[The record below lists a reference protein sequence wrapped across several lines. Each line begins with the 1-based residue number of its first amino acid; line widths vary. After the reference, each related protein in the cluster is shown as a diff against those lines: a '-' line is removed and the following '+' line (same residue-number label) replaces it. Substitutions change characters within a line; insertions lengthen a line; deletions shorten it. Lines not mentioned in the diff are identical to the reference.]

1 MLFNTICLFALQY
14 IKTYMFCFQFS
25 DESCPSFLW
34 QFSFGENY
42 LSLLLVLLSYRPQ
55 LKFLLSI
62 NRYYTQQCGLTTT
75 TTTSSAA
82 AAAITIQTG
91 DADVGD
97 SSWVDVMRMTERSAS
112 NEYHRLMTDRV
123 VTSDGQCVTRHVVNK
138 HLRTHTD
145 RHTRRETQTERQKY
159 RQRDG
164 QTERQT
170 YRQTD

>member
-1 MLFNTICLFALQY
+1 MLFNTIYLFALQY

-97 SSWVDVMRMTERSAS
+97 SLRVDVMRMTERSAS
-112 NEYHRLMTDRV
+112 NEYHRLMTDGV

-145 RHTRRETQTERQKY
+145 IQGERH

>member
-55 LKFLLSI
+55 LKFLLSV

-75 TTTSSAA
+75 TTTTSTAA
-82 AAAITIQTG
+82 AAAITTQTG

-112 NEYHRLMTDRV
+112 NEYHRLMTDGV

-138 HLRTHTD
+138 HLHTDTD
-145 RHTRRETQTERQKY
+145 RHTRRDEQTDRHRQTEKQ
-159 RQRDG
+159 
-164 QTERQT
+164 RQT
-170 YRQTD
+170 HRPTD

>member
-55 LKFLLSI
+55 LKFLLPI

-75 TTTSSAA
+75 TTTSTAG

-91 DADVGD
+91 DADIGD

-112 NEYHRLMTDRV
+112 NEYHRLMTDGV

-138 HLRTHTD
+138 HLHTQTDIQGERHRHIHRNTD
-145 RHTRRETQTERQKY
+145 RETN
-159 RQRDG
+159 D
-164 QTERQT
+164 
-170 YRQTD
+170 